1 MWPLAASAGYFF
13 MASYSS
19 PSSLNMSWNELH
31 GHAKIVIVGD
41 TGIGKTSMLKRFV
54 NRCFDDKGTMVTIG
68 GAFYLTKEM
77 KVNVKR
83 GEIVDGTL
91 RLQICDTGGREQFK
105 TLDRSFY
112 QEVKLVIVA
121 FAFGDDESAEN
132 SKMWIHEVL
141 NCTQD
146 IPVFLVANKS
156 DLADEAMRKKTSNR
170 IRDMSENEE
179 GAAHFFEVSAKS
191 DPKSSTK
198 TKRFITLQICD
209 PKRAERGDTI
219 NAAYYGDAKAV
230 IYVGALDD
238 DKLEENLKFNEED
251 TESKIDKT
259 AYRFYVGSKKDV
271 FDKETKEKNNMLSDV
286 AGKLEQTYKERFYR
300 VSSKT
305 GEGVDTLFKDV
316 AEAIAKSFPGKIR
329 RKRSAKKSKS
339 WATIGTSFLTKKVS
353 VKDKAGKNGSLTL
366 QICDTQRTERG
377 DTINDAY
384 YRDARAIIFVGALD
398 DNDTNENLKD
408 VEDETA
414 MKNIDKTAIRFYVG
428 SKKDVFDKETGKK
441 KSELSDSAKKL
452 QQTYKERGYRFYQV
466 SSKTGEGVDALFKD
480 VADAIAKT
488 WPGKIEDD
496 VTAKSK
502 SWCSLM

>member
-1 MWPLAASAGYFF
+1 

-54 NRCFDDKGTMVTIG
+54 NRCFDDKGTIVTIG

-191 DPKSSTK
+191 DPKSIDHLFQS
-198 TKRFITLQICD
+198 
-209 PKRAERGDTI
+209 
-219 NAAYYGDAKAV
+219 AADEIADLFPEKV
-230 IYVGALDD
+230 ILPPG
-238 DKLEENLKFNEED
+238 
-251 TESKIDKT
+251 TP
-259 AYRFYVGSKKDV
+259 G
-271 FDKETKEKNNMLSDV
+271 
-286 AGKLEQTYKERFYR
+286 
-300 VSSKT
+300 T
-305 GEGVDTLFKDV
+305 GEPQAV
-316 AEAIAKSFPGKIR
+316 
-329 RKRSAKKSKS
+329 
-339 WATIGTSFLTKKVS
+339 GTSDSVS
-353 VKDKAGKNGSLTL
+353 CCTV
-366 QICDTQRTERG
+366 Q
-377 DTINDAY
+377 
-384 YRDARAIIFVGALD
+384 
-398 DNDTNENLKD
+398 
-408 VEDETA
+408 
-414 MKNIDKTAIRFYVG
+414 
-428 SKKDVFDKETGKK
+428 
-441 KSELSDSAKKL
+441 
-452 QQTYKERGYRFYQV
+452 
-466 SSKTGEGVDALFKD
+466 
-480 VADAIAKT
+480 
-488 WPGKIEDD
+488 
-496 VTAKSK
+496 
-502 SWCSLM
+502 